1 MTEIPVTFWS
11 QFTLTAAVIF
21 GSLLARNS
29 ELSKQHVETFLPE
42 MIVVRQNVAQS
53 LIPADEHRNAI
64 GEAIT
69 FIFPCFIERETGE
82 KAVVSLRDNFDVSV
96 A

>member
-1 MTEIPVTFWS
+1 MVTIYAY
-11 QFTLTAAVIF
+11 LTVAVIF

-29 ELSKQHVETFLPE
+29 EPSKEHVETFLPE

-53 LIPADEHRNAI
+53 MIAADEHRNAI
-64 GEAIT
+64 GEAVA
-69 FIFPCFIERETGE
+69 FIFPRFVEGETGE
-82 KAVVSLRDNFDVSV
+82 KAVVSLRDNFDVGV